1 MRNIQKFSRTL
12 LFAMAGAAA
21 VVSLGSARA
30 TDLNP
35 AAIKIQLPDQIK
47 WVDDMKRGES
57 SAILAGDPEMP
68 GIYVELVKWHA
79 HHMSRPHFHPNDRFI
94 TVISGTW
101 WVGTG
106 SKYDPESTVPIPTG
120 AMSGMSANKSTT
132 TAPRMRT
139 WFWKL
144 WAKGPRRPLPRK

>member
-1 MRNIQKFSRTL
+1 MPTPQMPTRLHVMAVGRKVPEIALVESSHEEAVMANFQKFSRIL
-12 LFAMAGAAA
+12 LIAVAGAVA
-21 VVSLGSARA
+21 VVAMGSARA

-79 HHMSRPHFHPNDRFI
+79 HHMSRPHFHP
-94 TVISGTW
+94 
-101 WVGTG
+101 
-106 SKYDPESTVPIPTG
+106 
-120 AMSGMSANKSTT
+120 
-132 TAPRMRT
+132 
-139 WFWKL
+139 
-144 WAKGPRRPLPRK
+144 